1 MLANG
6 VGHPYV
12 CCDTTL
18 VVGTIYELRG
28 IKHLIPET
36 KDRFQICERFHLCT
50 YYVTVCMGSLYRLD
64 FH

>member
-18 VVGTIYELRG
+18 VVGTVYELRG
-28 IKHLIPET
+28 IKHLI
-36 KDRFQICERFHLCT
+36 HLKPRIGLIFAGGFIF
-50 YYVTVCMGSLYRLD
+50 MHSLCYCV
-64 FH
+64 HG